1 LNRRRIIYGCAVFAW
16 LAVLPPSGAAGVLA
30 EQGGAALREI
40 VRDPASI
47 FSNRSPG
54 GRAPGALT
62 QSKPHMKPWEPT
74 ERVLS
79 PVLDRPGTAGPADAG
94 GLPEQVADAVGPA
107 AAGGTPGA
115 GGAPVPLPIPGLPGS
130 SGGLIPPGGGSSG
143 GGSSGGG
150 SSGGGSSSGGNP
162 PPPPPPP
169 VVSPVPE
176 PATWVMMIVG
186 VGMIG
191 WQLRRRRVTV
201 TVPTG

>member
-1 LNRRRIIYGCAVFAW
+1 VFAW

-40 VRDPASI
+40 VRDPTSI
-47 FSNRSPG
+47 FSSRSPG
-54 GRAPGALT
+54 ARAPGALT

-79 PVLDRPGTAGPADAG
+79 PVLDRPGAAGPADAG
-94 GLPEQVADAVGPA
+94 GLPEQVASAVGPA
-107 AAGGTPGA
+107 AVGGTPGA
-115 GGAPVPLPIPGLPGS
+115 GGTPVPLPIPGLPGS

-143 GGSSGGG
+143 GGSGGG
-150 SSGGGSSSGGNP
+150 SSGGGSSGGSSGGNP

-191 WQLRRRRVTV
+191 WQLRRRRVIV
-201 TVPTG
+201 TTTTG